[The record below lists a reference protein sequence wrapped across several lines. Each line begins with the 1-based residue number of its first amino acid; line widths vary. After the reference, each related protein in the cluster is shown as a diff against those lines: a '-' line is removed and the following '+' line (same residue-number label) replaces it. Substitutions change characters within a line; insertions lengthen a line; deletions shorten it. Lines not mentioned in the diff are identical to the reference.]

1 MKTYYKNLKMSKIKE
16 LKAREILDSR
26 GLPTI
31 EVECHL
37 TNGEIGRAS
46 VPAGASKG
54 KYEALEVRDN
64 EKRYLGKGVKK
75 AIKNIEEIIKKELI
89 GLDVLNQK
97 KIDNLLNELDG
108 TKNKS
113 NLGANAIL
121 GVSLAC
127 AKAASAF
134 CRLPL
139 YRYLGGI
146 NTFILPVPYF
156 NVVNGG
162 LHAGNNLDIQEYMIV
177 PLGIETFKEK
187 LRAGCEVFH
196 TLKEL
201 LKRDGK
207 SVGLGDEGGFDCDFK
222 NNEEP
227 LKYLTKAIEEA
238 GYKPGKEIFLAIDAA
253 ASNFYNQ
260 EEKIY
265 YFKLENKKFSDEEVI
280 KYYEDWINNYPIISI
295 EDGLSEE
302 DWEGWQKL
310 TQKLSQKIQLIG
322 DDIFV
327 TNIERLKKGIEKK
340 IANCILIKPNQIGTL
355 TETIEC
361 INFAK
366 ENGYKIMISHRSGE
380 TEDSFI
386 ADLAVATNGEQI
398 KAGAPQRG
406 ERIVKYNQLL
416 RIEEEIF

>member
-1 MKTYYKNLKMSKIKE
+1 MSKIKD

-37 TNGEIGRAS
+37 VSGEVGRAS
-46 VPAGASKG
+46 IPAGASKG

-64 EKRYLGKGVKK
+64 EKRYFGKGVKR
-75 AIKNIEEIIKKELI
+75 AIENIEVVIKKELI
-89 GLDVLNQK
+89 GLDVLEQK
-97 KIDNLLNELDG
+97 KIDNLLKELDG
-108 TKNKS
+108 SPNKS
-113 NLGANAIL
+113 NLGANALL

-134 CRLPL
+134 CKLPL

-146 NTFILPVPYF
+146 NTFTLPVPYF
-156 NVVNGG
+156 NIINGG
-162 LHAGNNLDIQEYMIV
+162 LHAGNDLDIQEYMIV

-187 LRAGCEVFH
+187 LRAGSEIFH
-196 TLKEL
+196 TLKRI
-201 LKRDGK
+201 LKEEGK
-207 SVGLGDEGGFDCDFK
+207 PIGLGDEGGFACNFE

-227 LKYLTKAIEEA
+227 LRYLTKAIEEA
-238 GYKPGKEIFLAIDAA
+238 GYEAGKEVFLAIDAA
-253 ASNFYNQ
+253 SSNFYD
-260 EEKIY
+260 EKTRFY
-265 YFKLENKKFSDEEVI
+265 YLKLENKKLTSEELI
-280 KYYEDWINNYPIISI
+280 EYYENWILNYPIIAI

-310 TQKLSQKIQLIG
+310 TQRLEKKIQLIG

-340 IANCILIKPNQIGTL
+340 VANGILIKPNQIGTL

-366 ENGYKIMISHRSGE
+366 ENGYKVMISHRSGE
-380 TEDSFI
+380 TEDTFI
-386 ADLAVATNGEQI
+386 ADLAVATNAGQI

-406 ERIVKYNQLL
+406 ERIAKYNQLL
-416 RIEEEIF
+416 RIEEELF

>member
-1 MKTYYKNLKMSKIKE
+1 MSKIKD

-37 TNGEIGRAS
+37 VTGEVGRAS
-46 VPAGASKG
+46 IPAGASKG

-64 EKRYLGKGVKK
+64 EKRYFGKGVKR
-75 AIKNIEEIIKKELI
+75 AIQNIEVVIKKELI
-89 GLDVLNQK
+89 GLDVLEQK
-97 KIDNLLNELDG
+97 KIDNLLKELDG
-108 TKNKS
+108 TPNKS
-113 NLGANAIL
+113 NLGANTIL

-134 CRLPL
+134 CKLPL

-146 NTFILPVPYF
+146 NTFTIPVPYF
-156 NVVNGG
+156 NIINGG
-162 LHAGNNLDIQEYMIV
+162 LHAGNNLDIQEYLIV

-187 LRAGCEVFH
+187 LRAGSEIFH
-196 TLKEL
+196 TLKRI
-201 LKRDGK
+201 LKEEGK
-207 SVGLGDEGGFDCDFK
+207 TIGLGDEGGFAGNFE

-227 LKYLTKAIEEA
+227 LKYLTRAIEEA
-238 GYKPGKEIFLAIDAA
+238 GYEAGKEVFLAIDAA
-253 ASNFYNQ
+253 SSNFYD
-260 EEKIY
+260 EKMKSY
-265 YFKLENKKFSDEEVI
+265 YLKLENKKLTSEELI
-280 KYYEDWINNYPIISI
+280 EYYENWIANYPIIAI

-310 TQKLSQKIQLIG
+310 TQRLAEKIQLIG

-327 TNIERLKKGIEKK
+327 TNIERLKRGIEKK
-340 IANCILIKPNQIGTL
+340 VANGILIKPNQIGTL

-366 ENGYKIMISHRSGE
+366 ENGYKVMLSHRSGE
-380 TEDSFI
+380 TEDTFI
-386 ADLAVATNGEQI
+386 ADLAVATNAGQI

-406 ERIVKYNQLL
+406 ERIAKYNQLL
-416 RIEEEIF
+416 RIEEELF

>member
-1 MKTYYKNLKMSKIKE
+1 MSKIKD

-31 EVECHL
+31 EVECYL
-37 TNGEIGRAS
+37 VTGEIGRAS
-46 VPAGASKG
+46 IPAGASKG

-64 EKRYLGKGVKK
+64 EKRYFGKGVKR
-75 AIKNIEEIIKKELI
+75 AIQNIEVVIKKELI
-89 GLDVLNQK
+89 GLDVLEQK
-97 KIDNLLNELDG
+97 KIDNLLKELDG
-108 TKNKS
+108 TENKS

-134 CRLPL
+134 CKLPL

-146 NTFILPVPYF
+146 NTFTLPVPYF
-156 NVVNGG
+156 NIINGG

-177 PLGIETFKEK
+177 PLGIETFREK
-187 LRAGCEVFH
+187 LRAGSEIFH
-196 TLKEL
+196 TLKNI
-201 LKRDGK
+201 LKKEGK
-207 SVGLGDEGGFDCDFK
+207 TIGLGDEGGFAANFE

-238 GYKPGKEIFLAIDAA
+238 GYEVGKEIFLAIDAA
-253 ASNFYNQ
+253 SSNFYDERANV
-260 EEKIY
+260 Y
-265 YFKLENKKFSDEEVI
+265 YLKLENKKLSSEELI
-280 KYYEDWINNYPIISI
+280 EYYENWIANYPIIAI

-310 TQKLSQKIQLIG
+310 TQKLAEKIQLIG

-327 TNIERLKKGIEKK
+327 TNIERLKRGIEKK
-340 IANCILIKPNQIGTL
+340 VANGILIKPNQIGTL
-355 TETIEC
+355 TETMEC

-366 ENGYKIMISHRSGE
+366 ENGYKVMISHRSGE
-380 TEDSFI
+380 TEDAFI
-386 ADLAVATNGEQI
+386 ADLAVATNAGQI
-398 KAGAPQRG
+398 KTGAPQRG
-406 ERIVKYNQLL
+406 ERIAKYNQLL
-416 RIEEEIF
+416 RIEEELF

>member
-1 MKTYYKNLKMSKIKE
+1 MSKIKD

-37 TNGEIGRAS
+37 VSGEVGRAS
-46 VPAGASKG
+46 IPAGASKG

-64 EKRYLGKGVKK
+64 EKRYFGKGVKR
-75 AIKNIEEIIKKELI
+75 AIENIEVVIKKELI
-89 GLDVLNQK
+89 GLDVLEQK
-97 KIDNLLNELDG
+97 KIDNLLKELDG
-108 TKNKS
+108 SPNKS
-113 NLGANAIL
+113 NLGANALL

-134 CRLPL
+134 CKLPL

-146 NTFILPVPYF
+146 NTFTLPVPYF
-156 NVVNGG
+156 NIINGG
-162 LHAGNNLDIQEYMIV
+162 LHAGNDLDIQEYMIV

-187 LRAGCEVFH
+187 LRAGSEIFH
-196 TLKEL
+196 TLKRI
-201 LKRDGK
+201 LKEEGK
-207 SVGLGDEGGFDCDFK
+207 PIGLGDEGGFACNFE

-227 LKYLTKAIEEA
+227 LRYLTKAIEEA
-238 GYKPGKEIFLAIDAA
+238 GYEAGKEVFLAIDAA
-253 ASNFYNQ
+253 SSNFYD
-260 EEKIY
+260 EKTRFY
-265 YFKLENKKFSDEEVI
+265 YLKLENKKLTSEELI
-280 KYYEDWINNYPIISI
+280 EYYENWILNYPIIAI

-310 TQKLSQKIQLIG
+310 TQRLEKKIQLIG

-340 IANCILIKPNQIGTL
+340 VANGILIKPNQIGTL
-355 TETIEC
+355 SETIEC

-366 ENGYKIMISHRSGE
+366 ENGYKVMISHRSGE
-380 TEDSFI
+380 TEDTFI
-386 ADLAVATNGEQI
+386 ADLAVATNAGQI

-406 ERIVKYNQLL
+406 ERIAKYNQLL
-416 RIEEEIF
+416 RIEEELF

>member
-1 MKTYYKNLKMSKIKE
+1 MSKIKD

-37 TNGEIGRAS
+37 VSGEVGRAS
-46 VPAGASKG
+46 IPAGASKG

-64 EKRYLGKGVKK
+64 EKRYFGKGVKR
-75 AIKNIEEIIKKELI
+75 AIENIEVVIKKELI
-89 GLDVLNQK
+89 GLDVLEQK
-97 KIDNLLNELDG
+97 KIDNLLKELDG
-108 TKNKS
+108 SPNKS
-113 NLGANAIL
+113 NLGANALL
-121 GVSLAC
+121 GISLAC

-134 CRLPL
+134 CKLPL

-146 NTFILPVPYF
+146 NTFTLPVPYF
-156 NVVNGG
+156 NIINGG
-162 LHAGNNLDIQEYMIV
+162 LHAGNDLDIQEYMIV

-187 LRAGCEVFH
+187 LRAGSEIFH
-196 TLKEL
+196 TLKRI
-201 LKRDGK
+201 LKEEGK
-207 SVGLGDEGGFDCDFK
+207 PIGLGDEGGFACNFE

-227 LKYLTKAIEEA
+227 LRYLTKAIEEA
-238 GYKPGKEIFLAIDAA
+238 GYEAGKEVFLAIDAA
-253 ASNFYNQ
+253 SSNFYD
-260 EEKIY
+260 EKTRFY
-265 YFKLENKKFSDEEVI
+265 YLKLENKKLTSEELI
-280 KYYEDWINNYPIISI
+280 EYYENWILNYPIIAI

-310 TQKLSQKIQLIG
+310 TQRLEKKIQLIG

-340 IANCILIKPNQIGTL
+340 VANGILIKPNQIGTL
-355 TETIEC
+355 SETIEC

-366 ENGYKIMISHRSGE
+366 ENGYKVMISHRSGE
-380 TEDSFI
+380 TEDTFI
-386 ADLAVATNGEQI
+386 ADLAVATNAGQI

-406 ERIVKYNQLL
+406 ERIAKYNQLL
-416 RIEEEIF
+416 RIEEELF